1 MSRTYKIK
9 WRKSDTKKLANL
21 ARQFN
26 AKITRVSKKY
36 PDFAQYLPKR
46 ISTKE
51 IKSRVATRQDFNRL
65 YKEYSRFLKKG
76 AEELVTTPTGITVTK
91 WDIQEAKYKVQAV
104 NRSRAR
110 KRKELKGIVT
120 TESGTMGSIQNA
132 NLMPKQ
138 FNLSDINDWDAY
150 VGNLDKQLHSQY
162 YVKKEAKYRENFIQA
177 LYNVFNSEADD
188 IINLVNQIPDS
199 ELSKLY
205 FSNPVLQ
212 IDFIYDPL
220 EQEMIHDLI
229 VENLQEYLDTR

>member
-1 MSRTYKIK
+1 MSRPYKIN

-26 AKITRVSKKY
+26 SKLTRISKKY

-51 IKSRVATRQDFNRL
+51 IKSLITTRQDFNRL

-76 AEELVTTPTGITVTK
+76 AEELVTTPTGLTLTK
-91 WDIQEAKYKVQAV
+91 WDIQETRYKVQAV
-104 NRSRAR
+104 NRARAK
-110 KRKELKGIVT
+110 KRKELKGIVS

-132 NLMPKQ
+132 NLLPKK
-138 FNLSDINDWDAY
+138 FNLSTINDWNAY
-150 VGNLDKQLHSQY
+150 VKNLDKQLHSQY
-162 YVKKEAKYRENFIQA
+162 YKKQEAKYRENFVQA

-199 ELSKLY
+199 ELSQLY
-205 FSNPVLQ
+205 YSNPVLQ

-229 VENLQEYLDTR
+229 IENLQEYIDTR